1 MVGSS
6 QYIDVVNNSGN
17 VYKGE
22 LYLSNQAFSE
32 SEDLMLGSGVLYF
45 LRDDDNNKSLHHLG
59 NVEEFTLTTDVTTV
73 EKRSSMNHRRALMAS
88 VVTETNPTAT
98 ITMDE
103 YNPYNLALGL
113 FGTEGVHKQ
122 EKVEIKNQP
131 ITVTS
136 VPGIIELKDEKGNRY
151 YNVHN
156 VTVSPSAITPASA
169 TFTGGAMSTTDPANG
184 QIALTGAYTGSTDE
198 TIYIEIK
205 TPCTTAGT
213 DLLGLSFDWYEGLLG
228 THHTEVLT
236 GGATTETVALGA
248 TGLSVTFTI
257 SGTDNYTA
265 HTLSQIV
272 CKAATSGFTE
282 GVEYTLEEQNLQAGL
297 IAIND
302 TDKIKVGDTVL
313 VSATVDEDNFITVSG
328 ADAGRING
336 ELLFVGDPSHGNRY
350 ALEGW
355 KVTVQPNGD
364 LGGLISDG
372 SDFGNF
378 QLTINFLSDY
388 KNHPDCEYYK
398 LTKTGV
404 SSDTNI
410 KKGVYDPHE

>member
-1 MVGSS
+1 M
-6 QYIDVVNNSGN
+6 
-17 VYKGE
+17 
-22 LYLSNQAFSE
+22 SNQAFSE
-32 SEDLMLGSGVLYF
+32 SEDLMLGAGKLYF

-88 VVTETNPTAT
+88 VVTETNPTAS

-122 EKVEIKNQP
+122 AKVEIKNKP

-156 VTVSPSAITPASA
+156 VVVSPSAVTPSSASFA
-169 TFTGGAMSTTDPANG
+169 GGVTTLTDTAGG
-184 QIALTGAYTGSTDE
+184 QIALTGSYTGSANE
-198 TIYIEIK
+198 TIYVKIV
-205 TPCTTAGT
+205 TPCKNAGK
-213 DLLGLSFDWYEGLLG
+213 DLAGLSFTWSEGLFG
-228 THHTEVLT
+228 TTHTEALA

-248 TGLSVTFTI
+248 TGLSLVFTI
-257 SGTDNYTA
+257 SGTDNYTVDSVGKPI
-265 HTLSQIV
+265 T
-272 CKAATSGFTE
+272 CTAAISGFTE
-282 GVEYTLEEQNLQAGL
+282 GVEYTLEDQDLQAGI

-302 TDKIKVGDTVL
+302 TDKVKVGDTVL

-328 ADAGRING
+328 ADAGRISG

-355 KVTVQPNGD
+355 KVTIKPNGD
-364 LGGLISDG
+364 LSGLISDG
-372 SDFGNF
+372 SDFGKF
-378 QLTINFLSDY
+378 QLTINFISDY
-388 KNHPDCEYYK
+388 KHHPDAEYYK

-404 SSDTNI
+404 ASDTNI